1 MARQREFD
9 ETIIIEKATNL
20 FWKKGYNAVSTQ
32 DLIDAFG
39 ISRSSMYGAYKDKRN
54 LFIITLQHYRKTA
67 SQGMI
72 DVLNSNNPFKETIT
86 QLLNQ
91 LIKDTISDN
100 DNKGCFIVNT
110 AIELAPHDTEILEI
124 IVENRKNIISALA
137 TSIEKGIKNGEIET
151 TQKPESLANYFYNLI
166 NGLRV
171 DSKVHKDQNNYKE
184 IVEIAIS
191 VLDNRKGQQVTMYI
205 KNRRISNKFK
215 ASGSYQTL
223 CITESS
229 VIRNRLLFIY

>member
-72 DVLNSNNPFKETIT
+72 DVLNSNKPFKETIT

-91 LIKDTISDN
+91 LIRDTISDKE
-100 DNKGCFIVNT
+100 NKGCFIVNT

-137 TSIEKGIKNGEIET
+137 TSIEKGIENGEIET

-171 DSKVHKDQNNYKE
+171 DSKVHKDQSNYKE

-191 VLDNRKGQQVTMYI
+191 VLDNGKRPAGNNVYK
-205 KNRRISNKFK
+205 K
-215 ASGSYQTL
+215 
-223 CITESS
+223 
-229 VIRNRLLFIY
+229 

>member
-9 ETIIIEKATNL
+9 EQNVIETATNL

-32 DLIDAFG
+32 DLIHAFG

-54 LFIITLQHYRKTA
+54 LFIVALKHYRETA

-72 DVLNSNNPFKETIT
+72 DALNEKNAFKTTIA

-91 LIKDTISDN
+91 IIKDTISDC

-110 AIELAPHDTEILEI
+110 AIELAPHDNEILEI
-124 IVENRKNIISALA
+124 IQENRKNIISALK
-137 TSIEKGIKNGEIET
+137 TSIERGIATGELT
-151 TQKPESLANYFYNLI
+151 TDQNPESLANYFYNLI

-171 DSKVHKDQNNYKE
+171 DAKVHKNKSNYKE

-191 VLDNRKGQQVTMYI
+191 VLDNRP
-205 KNRRISNKFK
+205 KN
-215 ASGSYQTL
+215 
-223 CITESS
+223 S
-229 VIRNRLLFIY
+229 V

>member
-72 DVLNSNNPFKETIT
+72 DVLNSSNPFKETIT

-91 LIKDTISDN
+91 LIRDTISDN

-137 TSIEKGIKNGEIET
+137 TSIEKGIENGEIET

-191 VLDNRKGQQVTMYI
+191 VLDNRK
-205 KNRRISNKFK
+205 K
-215 ASGSYQTL
+215 AS
-223 CITESS
+223 
-229 VIRNRLLFIY
+229 R

>member
-91 LIKDTISDN
+91 LIRDTISDN

-137 TSIEKGIKNGEIET
+137 TSIEKGIENGEIET

-191 VLDNRKGQQVTMYI
+191 VLDIRD
-205 KNRRISNKFK
+205 K
-215 ASGSYQTL
+215 AS
-223 CITESS
+223 
-229 VIRNRLLFIY
+229 R